1 MTPKQIY
8 AVWSAS
14 HVARWHTN
22 HETTAHDPLNGHS
35 GRTAVLMLNL
45 WPDIPAEALKAAL
58 LHDLG
63 EGMVGDVPA
72 PTKTAFPDLAAE
84 LRIAEKAALEHMGIS
99 YSISNE
105 WQPRLDLCD
114 KLDAILFA
122 ALHRP
127 DIMRRDD
134 WRGSIRRVFFMAN
147 DCGVLSEITAIM
159 ARGNVK

>member
-14 HVARWHTN
+14 HVERWHTN
-22 HETTAHDPLNGHS
+22 PEITVRDPLNSHS
-35 GRTAVLMLNL
+35 GRVAVLMLNL
-45 WPDIPAEALKAAL
+45 WPDIPADAIKAAL

-72 PTKTAFPDLAAE
+72 STKTAFTDLARE
-84 LRIAEKAALEHMGIS
+84 LKVAEKAALEHMGIS
-99 YSISNE
+99 YSISHE
-105 WQPRLDLCD
+105 WHSRLDLCD

-127 DIMRRDD
+127 DLMRRDD
-134 WRGSIRRVFFMAN
+134 WRGSIRRVLFLAN
-147 DCGVLSEITAIM
+147 DCGVTSEVSAILVLGS
-159 ARGNVK
+159 AT